1 MKITVP
7 LNYQVAFKEPKKI
20 AWQKEYLITDHTL
33 DIREVSVE
41 DTEVAFRLAELPSGD
56 DRWVHVDSTKAFR
69 TNTGEACN
77 VRAVDGKFYIERF
90 PATELQARF
99 SAEPT
104 GDKHDTESRSPIE
117 GIVKMPPRVDDH
129 GGYSYERV
137 GFHHKTGNRSQADL
151 SAEKGFEL
159 KRFTSYEAES
169 REVANQLAQNFIIV
183 GDMVLERVAEP
194 KLRVIAEDGTVVI
207 IIDELPHDITR
218 AKNSQNRGNY
228 GRNYT
233 FGIDEYDRACA
244 FAEQCAEEQG
254 KPFVKLA
261 VVEAVSP
268 WDVTFRGE
276 NETLY
281 QVAREAYR
289 HICQSSSDYSH
300 TRSPS
305 LMATMTRQGAVAAY
319 DLAMAV
325 EQHAETSP
333 ALVSA
338 VRHIV
343 TLAER
348 LEPTQWFDAEAVMEA
363 RSYYRGDDTSSE
375 IFRQE
380 KERLVAEQAARLKGD
395 LVGLRRALQCFDT
408 KSVGK
413 LDWTEKM
420 LDVKPTFRDHYRYVE
435 VTNFHRANLLSDQM
449 DTDLT
454 GAASDAALGRG
465 HLFVIEDFQA
475 DRAVGAVYVS
485 NTLDP
490 ADEPYVFKANGN
502 VFEKAHADTILAMV
516 RTAAPVKNTLVEEL
530 DDLTL

>member
-41 DTEVAFRLAELPSGD
+41 DAEVAFRLAELPSGD
-56 DRWVHVDSTKAFR
+56 EHWVHVDSTKAFR
-69 TNTGEACN
+69 TNTGTACN
-77 VRAVDGKFYIERF
+77 VRVVDGKFYIERF

-117 GIVKMPPRVDDH
+117 GIVKMSPRVDDN
-129 GGYSYERV
+129 GRGSYERV
-137 GFHHKTGNRSQADL
+137 GFHHKTSNRSQADL

-159 KRFTSYEAES
+159 KRFTSYEADS

-183 GDMVLERVAEP
+183 DGMVLERVAEP
-194 KLRVIAEDGTVVI
+194 KLRLMAESGPVVLV
-207 IIDELPHDITR
+207 IDELPHDITR
-218 AKNSQNRGNY
+218 AKSSNDRGSY

-233 FGIDEYDRACA
+233 FGIDEYDRACS
-244 FAEQCAEEQG
+244 FATQFAEEQD

-281 QVAREAYR
+281 RVAQEAYR

-300 TRSPS
+300 TKSPS
-305 LMATMTRQGAVAAY
+305 LMATMTRQGAVAVY

-333 ALVSA
+333 ALITA

-343 TLAER
+343 TLAEK
-348 LEPTQWFDAEAVMEA
+348 LEPTQWFDGDAIMEA
-363 RSYYRGDDTSSE
+363 RSYLRDGNSSE
-375 IFRQE
+375 IFKRE
-380 KERLVAEQAARLKGD
+380 KERLTAEQASKLQSD
-395 LVGLRRALQCFDT
+395 LIGLRRALQCFDT
-408 KSVGK
+408 KEVGK
-413 LDWTEKM
+413 LDWTENM
-420 LDVKPTFRDHYRYVE
+420 LDVKPTFREHYRYVE
-435 VTNFHRANLLSDQM
+435 VTNFHRAALLSDQM

-454 GAASDAALGRG
+454 GAAADAALGRG

-485 NTLDP
+485 KTLDP
-490 ADEPYVFKANGN
+490 ADEPYIFRANGN
-502 VFEKAHADTILAMV
+502 VFDKAHADTILAMV
-516 RTAAPVKNTLVEEL
+516 RATAPVKNALVEEL

>member
-7 LNYQVAFKEPKKI
+7 LNYQVAFKKPKKI
-20 AWQKEYLITDHTL
+20 AWQKEYLVTDHTL
-33 DIREVSVE
+33 DIKEVSVE
-41 DTEVAFRLAELPSGD
+41 DAEVAFRLAELPSGD
-56 DRWVHVDSTKAFR
+56 EYWARVDSTKAFR
-69 TNTGEACN
+69 TSTGNACD
-77 VRAVDGKFYIERF
+77 VRIVDGKFYIERF
-90 PATELQARF
+90 PATELRARF

-117 GIVKMPPRVDDH
+117 GIVKMSLRVEDN
-129 GGYSYERV
+129 GRASYERV
-137 GFHHKTGNRSQADL
+137 GYHHKTSNRSQADL
-151 SAEKGFEL
+151 SKEKGFEL

-183 GDMVLERVAEP
+183 EGMVFERVSEP
-194 KLRVIAEDGTVVI
+194 KLRLIADSGPVVLV
-207 IIDELPHDITR
+207 IDELPHNITR
-218 AKNSQNRGNY
+218 AKSSTNRGTY
-228 GRNYT
+228 GRSYT

-244 FAEQCAEEQG
+244 FATQFAEEQN

-281 QVAREAYR
+281 RVAQEAYR

-300 TRSPS
+300 SKSPS
-305 LMATMTRQGAVAAY
+305 LMATMTRQGAVAVY

-333 ALVSA
+333 ALISA

-343 TLAER
+343 TLAEK
-348 LEPTQWFDAEAVMEA
+348 LEPAQWFDGDAVMEA
-363 RSYYRGDDTSSE
+363 RNWHREDKSSE
-375 IFRQE
+375 IFTRE
-380 KERLVAEQAARLKGD
+380 KERLTAEQADKLQGD
-395 LVGLRRALQCFDT
+395 LVGLKRALQCFDT
-408 KSVGK
+408 KSVDK
-413 LDWTEKM
+413 LDWTENM
-420 LDVKPTFRDHYRYVE
+420 LDIKPTFRDRYRYVE
-435 VTNFHRANLLSDQM
+435 VTNFHRATLLSDQM

-454 GAASDAALGRG
+454 GAAADAALGRG

-485 NTLDP
+485 KTLDP
-490 ADEPYVFKANGN
+490 ADEPYIFRANGN
-502 VFEKAHADTILAMV
+502 VFDKTHADTILAMV
-516 RTAAPVKNTLVEEL
+516 QAAAPIKNALAEEL

>member
-33 DIREVSVE
+33 DIREVAVE
-41 DTEVAFRLAELPSGD
+41 DAEVAFRLAELPSGD
-56 DRWVHVDSTKAFR
+56 EHWVHIDSTKAFR
-69 TNTGEACN
+69 TNTGTACN
-77 VRAVDGKFYIERF
+77 VRVVDGKFYIERF
-90 PATELQARF
+90 PVAELQARF

-117 GIVKMPPRVDDH
+117 GIVVMPSRVDDN
-129 GGYSYERV
+129 GRSSYERV
-137 GFHHKTGNRSQADL
+137 GFHHKTSNRSQADL

-169 REVANQLAQNFIIV
+169 RKVANHLAQNFIIV
-183 GDMVLERVAEP
+183 EGMVLEQVAEP
-194 KLRVIAEDGTVVI
+194 KLRLIAENDVVVL
-207 IIDELPHDITR
+207 IIDELPHNITR
-218 AKNSQNRGNY
+218 AKASKNRGDY

-244 FAEQCAEEQG
+244 FATQFAEEQG

-281 QVAREAYR
+281 RVAQEAYR

-300 TRSPS
+300 TKSPS
-305 LMATMTRQGAVAAY
+305 LMATMTRQGAVAVY

-343 TLAER
+343 TLAEK
-348 LEPTQWFDAEAVMEA
+348 LEPEQWFDGDAVMEA
-363 RSYYRGDDTSSE
+363 RSWHRDDKTSE
-375 IFRQE
+375 IFKRE
-380 KERLVAEQAARLKGD
+380 RERLTIEQAKKLEGD

-413 LDWTEKM
+413 LDWTENM

-435 VTNFHRANLLSDQM
+435 VTNFHRAALLSDQM

-454 GAASDAALGRG
+454 GAAADAALGRG

-485 NTLDP
+485 KTLDP
-490 ADEPYVFKANGN
+490 ADEPYIFRANGN
-502 VFEKAHADTILAMV
+502 VFDKAHADTILAMV
-516 RTAAPVKNTLVEEL
+516 RTTAPVKNALVEEL